1 MTVSVPQRSIL
12 TVSVVVL
19 LFASHLSGRDRG
31 ITNTTSSPYVK
42 LRSVD
47 IDAVRWTKGF
57 WAERFARC
65 HEAMIPALK
74 QALENPENAA
84 YLDNFRVAAGLKQ
97 GRHRGTDWGDGDCY
111 KFLETLAYV
120 YAVTK
125 DHQLDRLLDEWI
137 EIIGRAQESDGY
149 ISTNIQLN
157 DRKQRWQ
164 NRHHHELYNHG
175 HLLTAACIHY
185 RATGKTSFLKIAEKL
200 ADYLYKVFSPRPPE
214 LAHWGW
220 NPSNIMGLVELY
232 RTTGEPRY
240 LELAGIFVDMRGSAP
255 GGSDQNQFRI
265 PLRQETKA
273 VGHAVTAAYLYCGA
287 ADVYSETGERTLR
300 RALERIW
307 DDTVLRKMCVTGAI
321 GAIPRGQSER
331 GDDIH
336 EAFGPDYFLPPR
348 TSYNETCANIGN
360 GMWNWRMLS
369 VTGEAEYA
377 DILERVAYNSLLSAT
392 DIAGKSFFYCN
403 PLEWDGRREGLHPRH
418 HTPVRWSIH
427 GCYCCP
433 PSVTRTLAKLHAWV
447 YSTSDQGIW
456 VNLYGGSVLE
466 TEFRP
471 GCRVRLRQETNY
483 PWKGRVTIT
492 LEETPSQEFAI
503 MLRIP
508 GWARGEVVPGDLYRF
523 LNNVAA
529 EPTLKVNGQAIRLPE
544 KEGFIHLRRAWA
556 TGDMIELD
564 LPMPVRRIVANDKV
578 EACRGRV
585 ALHRGPLVYCAEWP
599 DQPGHRALNLVLD
612 DDTPLLSQWRGDL
625 LGSVT
630 VLEGRAQALQKDGA
644 LREQSFMAIPYYA
657 WANRGPGEMTVWL
670 ARARG
675 ALTRAGRAGIAK

>member
-1 MTVSVPQRSIL
+1 MASSIGRQTIPIL
-12 TVSVVVL
+12 AAFVL
-19 LFASHLSGRDRG
+19 LFTGYVYGSGRG

-47 IDAVRWTKGF
+47 IDDVRWTEGF
-57 WAERFARC
+57 WADRFAVCRT
-65 HEAMIPALK
+65 AMISSLK

-84 YLDNFRVAAGLKQ
+84 YLDNFRVAAGLKKDS
-97 GRHRGTDWGDGDCY
+97 HRGTNWGDGDCY

-125 DHQLDRLLDEWI
+125 DRQLDVLLDEWI
-137 EIIGRAQESDGY
+137 EIIGQAQDSDGY

-157 DRKQRWQ
+157 DKKQRWQ
-164 NRHHHELYNHG
+164 NRSHHELYNHG

-185 RATGKTSFLKIAEKL
+185 RATGKRSLLKIAEKL
-200 ADYLYKVFSPRPPE
+200 ADYLYSLFSPRPAE

-232 RTTGEPRY
+232 RTTGNSRY
-240 LELAGIFVDMRGSAP
+240 LDLAGIFVDMRGSAP

-265 PLRQETKA
+265 PLRRETKA
-273 VGHAVTAAYLYCGA
+273 VGHAVTAMYLYCGA
-287 ADVYSETGERTLR
+287 ADVYAETGEMALR

-307 DDTVLRKMCVTGAI
+307 DDTVLRKMCITGAV
-321 GAIPRGQSER
+321 GAITRGRSER

-369 VTGEAEYA
+369 LTGEAEYA
-377 DILERVAYNSLLSAT
+377 DILERVVYNSLLSAT
-392 DIAGKSFFYCN
+392 DIAGENFFYCN
-403 PLEWDGRREGLHPRH
+403 PLEWNNNREGLHPRH

-433 PSVTRTLAKLHAWV
+433 PSVARTMAKLHAWV
-447 YSTSDQGIW
+447 YSLSDQGIW
-456 VNLYGGSVLE
+456 INLYSGSVLN
-466 TEFRP
+466 TEIRS
-471 GCRVRLRQETNY
+471 GSRVRLRQDTDY
-483 PWKGRVTIT
+483 PWNGRIRIT
-492 LEETPSQEFAI
+492 FEETPGHEFAI

-523 LNNVAA
+523 VDNVEAK
-529 EPTLKVNGQAIRLPE
+529 PSLKVNNEEIQLQKR
-544 KEGFIHLRRAWA
+544 KGFICLRRTWSK
-556 TGDMIELD
+556 GDTIELD
-564 LPMPVRRIVANDKV
+564 LPMPVRRVAANDKV

-585 ALHRGPLVYCAEWP
+585 ALQRGPLVYCAEWP
-599 DQPGHRALNLVLD
+599 DQAGHRVLNLILD
-612 DDTPLLSQWRGDL
+612 DDTPLVSQWRSDL
-625 LGSVT
+625 LGGIMA
-630 VLEGRAQALQKDGA
+630 LQGRANALQEDGA
-644 LREQSFMAIPYYA
+644 LREQTFTAIPYYA
-657 WANRGPGEMTVWL
+657 WANRGPGEMAVWL
-670 ARARG
+670 ARNRK
-675 ALTRAGRAGIAK
+675 ALSRNKDAKKIK